1 MKGQMNAL
9 QNQILMSHDG
19 RFIYID
25 RKTITNIKI
34 DGISVM
40 QISVIVSKRVY
51 FFPHK
56 RHKFASCNIEIDIN
70 INNII
75 TSFPPQFP
83 IISNY
88 VNLFVNL
95 FIFIVCCYCNL
106 SLIITIVVMISPS
119 FRMTS
124 SLVKASI
131 PYNNHDD

>member
-1 MKGQMNAL
+1 MGG
-9 QNQILMSHDG
+9 S
-19 RFIYID
+19 YID

-40 QISVIVSKRVY
+40 QISIIVSKRVY
-51 FFPHK
+51 FFTAQKAHI
-56 RHKFASCNIEIDIN
+56 CILQYCIEIN

-106 SLIITIVVMISPS
+106 SLIITIVVIISPS

-131 PYNNHDD
+131 QQP

>member
-1 MKGQMNAL
+1 MGSFNGLILPVRECFGVKGQMNAL

-56 RHKFASCNIEIDIN
+56 RHKFASCNIEIN

-83 IISNY
+83 IIP
-88 VNLFVNL
+88 
-95 FIFIVCCYCNL
+95 I
-106 SLIITIVVMISPS
+106 M
-119 FRMTS
+119 
-124 SLVKASI
+124 SI
-131 PYNNHDD
+131 YL